1 LLVDEEPW
9 LGRLKATRQVEGD
22 RSMKLRIITQVGL
35 AAFFV
40 TIGPSWAQDRPLEVT
55 DSLPSQAVTQKVQ
68 TSDKEPAVKPLSR
81 ERHPRYRVRS
91 GDEFEIAFTFTPEF
105 NQAVT
110 IQPDGYI
117 TLREIGDIYV
127 QGQTVPEL
135 IKTIRTAY
143 EEILRDPAVSITLT
157 NVEMPYF
164 IAAGWLRSPGKYD
177 LRGRTTVAE
186 AVNIA
191 GGFTD
196 ESKHSGTTPGS
207 QLRRSTS
214 KKCLQRRICPRT
226 SVCNREISYT
236 YLRTLFPRS
245 RGLSYRR

>member
-1 LLVDEEPW
+1 
-9 LGRLKATRQVEGD
+9 
-22 RSMKLRIITQVGL
+22 MKLRIITQVGL

-196 ESKHSGTTPGS
+196 ESKHSEVYLFRYEDDTWVTIAKINVKEMLAKADLSEDFRLQPGDFVYVP
-207 QLRRSTS
+207 QNTFS
-214 KKCLQRRICPRT
+214 KIKGFIIPKVSVGPRIPTR
-226 SVCNREISYT
+226 
-236 YLRTLFPRS
+236 
-245 RGLSYRR
+245 